1 MNQPD
6 FERAKQYALERLER
20 ELPPTLCYHSIA
32 HTRDDVEPAVERLAA
47 LEGVTG
53 EDLVLLLTAAFYH
66 DIGFVVQRSNH
77 EAIGAQI
84 AAEVLPQ
91 LGFTPDQIRII
102 GDIIMV
108 TRLPQTPHNLLE
120 EIMADADLDVLGR
133 DDFFDINQKL
143 RAELELAGWRLTDE
157 EWYTEQLA
165 LMQTHRY
172 FTASACALRDG
183 RKQHNI
189 QTLMALRDRCRAR
202 QCDTVE
208 RGAQDMISTAEK
220 VAILRTVSWFAETP
234 DEILAELATLLK
246 LVEFQPGETIFHKG
260 DCGDCMYI
268 VVTGRVRV
276 HDGERTLNYLGAGD
290 VFGEMAILDAEPR
303 VASVMTE
310 EGVRLLQLDQKQ
322 FYDLMASRAEVAR
335 GVIRVLNRRL
345 RARVRDMAQDFE
357 FIQQM
362 LRITAAAGALEAGV
376 YDPCSLDEVGR
387 RTDELGQ
394 LARVFQRMANEV
406 QAREQRLKQ
415 EVQQL
420 RIQIDE
426 TKKAREVAQI
436 TESDYFQHLQQRV
449 KEMRRKGR
457 EDS

>member
-1 MNQPD
+1 MTQPD
-6 FERAKQYALERLER
+6 FECARQYALERLER
-20 ELPPTLCYHSIA
+20 ELPPTLLYHSVA
-32 HTRDDVEPAVERLAA
+32 HTRDDVVPAAARLAA
-47 LEGVTG
+47 MEGVTG
-53 EDLVLLLTAAFYH
+53 QDLILLLTAACYH
-66 DIGFVVQRSNH
+66 DLGFVVQRINH

-84 AAEVLPQ
+84 AAEVLPR
-91 LGFTPDQIRII
+91 FDFSPEQIRII
-102 GDIIMV
+102 SDIIMA

-157 EWYTEQLA
+157 EWYTEQLE
-165 LMQTHRY
+165 LMQAHRY
-172 FTASACALRDG
+172 FTASARALRDG
-183 RKQHNI
+183 RKQQNI
-189 QTLMALRDRCRAR
+189 QALMTLRDQCRAR
-202 QCDTVE
+202 LRKAAE

-246 LVEFQPGETIFHKG
+246 LVEFQAGETIFHKG

-268 VVTGRVRV
+268 VVAGRVRV

-376 YDPCSLDEVGR
+376 YDPRSLDEVGR

-406 QAREQRLKQ
+406 QAREQRLKE

-436 TESDYFQHLQQRV
+436 TESEYFQHLQQRV
-449 KEMRRKGR
+449 REMRRQGQQ
-457 EDS
+457 DS